1 MRLILTASP
10 LLALVVAS
18 LVAGSRPA
26 TSANPHVGQAIFR
39 FDTFG
44 DEQLWTD
51 VLRMHEVLAEVDPT
65 TALGVGLKVDS
76 DALPPDLIAAL
87 AAGDVDLT
95 DPDVTVVL
103 LKLNAVVGVVGKV
116 NDADQLTSVGITC
129 ALCHSTVD
137 DSLADGIGRRL
148 DGWPNLDLN
157 AGAILALSPAFEA
170 DPALVA
176 ELQTWGP
183 GKYDPR
189 HHIFDGTDIVV
200 RHTPT
205 LPVVIPP
212 AYGLKHVA
220 AETFTGD
227 GPVSYWNAYVGISQ
241 MGGQG
246 NFEDPRI
253 GLSIMQSPD
262 LITAKLPALLDYQL
276 SLKAPRPPKGSFDP
290 VAAARGGRLFRD
302 EAKCASC
309 HPAPLYTDVGTG
321 LLHPPASVG
330 AEPVYASRSA
340 TGQYRATPLRAL
352 WQHPPYF
359 HDGSAPD
366 LPAVVER
373 YIRVLPLNLSP
384 AQKTDLVEFL
394 KSL

>member
-26 TSANPHVGQAIFR
+26 TSANPHDGQAIFR

-51 VLRMHEVLAEVDPT
+51 VLRMHEVLPNVDPM

-87 AAGDVDLT
+87 PDVDLT
-95 DPDVTVVL
+95 DPEVTVAL

-157 AGAILALSPAFEA
+157 AGAILALSPAFDA
-170 DPALVA
+170 DPALKA

-227 GPVSYWNAYVGISQ
+227 GTVSYWNAYVGISQ

-246 NFEDPRI
+246 NFEDARI
-253 GLSIMQSPD
+253 GLSITQSPD

-276 SLKAPRPPKGSFDP
+276 SLKAPKPPKDSFDP
-290 VAAARGGRLFRD
+290 VAAARGRRLFRD

-321 LLHPPASVG
+321 RLHPPASVG

-373 YIRVLPLNLSP
+373 YNRVLALNLTP
-384 AQKTDLVEFL
+384 AQKADLVQFL